1 MQFQVE
7 YNESIVRQHLCGWIA
22 AVVPLQSSK
31 YVLVPLISVLVA
43 SGGCQFFGYRS
54 SIPTYYNLP
63 LNVRLSMDQ
72 SIDAASVEYR
82 DACGQAVALPLQAQ
96 LEKEIQKRLGQVF
109 ERVQV
114 RSGPST
120 EVPDGMVE
128 IALGPRQVNLFVP
141 RKANKSYPAT
151 VMIGLDFTY
160 TDRQGTVLQHKKLQS
175 SATGEVEATAES
187 CDIAGLDK
195 VAQETIEIVVEGMAQ
210 HLGTA
215 TKIREQ
221 VQLKKEGRMAA
232 APSPAESVAPAE
244 ALFPAV
250 QAEPAPP
257 APPNNGSPQ
266 SMPSAAPPAS
276 SAVVPSGPTRLSFRT
291 IIRDDNQN
299 HVLEQGEPFS
309 VEFEVKN
316 EGTAVAQGVEI
327 DLSGHAAIVGGLTSP
342 VSLGSLQPGE
352 VRRVAVG
359 GKVGV
364 VPNIEQAE
372 LICALRASPHVE
384 LPTAKKFLVAIRPDR
399 SDAVEVLSVDVDQL
413 PAMNGKYAQPQAV
426 GIAVG
431 VGAFR
436 DPAMPSRK
444 FAARDAEVMGT
455 YFKAVL
461 GIPPQKIR
469 VVIDE
474 GGLKDDLADI
484 FEQWLPKQAGVKQTA
499 YIYVSGRALVD
510 QETGAVSLM
519 PYDGTMA
526 SAGRTFSLA
535 RLQRALTRAP
545 LKQAVLMLDLSLE
558 PSAGSGSTGTA
569 TPRWNQQDAAG
580 EHDRLMIMVGNSGV
594 QEAQAYQQG
603 QHGLFTYFL
612 LKGMR
617 GAADLDKNGTVVTG
631 ELCAYVHGQVEA
643 ATRMQ
648 SGNAQQTL
656 CLPEPGERSFLRGIP
671 VTKSH

>member
-1 MQFQVE
+1 M
-7 YNESIVRQHLCGWIA
+7 
-22 AVVPLQSSK
+22 
-31 YVLVPLISVLVA
+31 LVA
-43 SGGCQFFGYRS
+43 SGGCQFFGHRS

-82 DACGQAVALPLQAQ
+82 NACGQAVALPLQAQ

-151 VMIGLDFTY
+151 VMLGLDYTY
-160 TDRQGTVLQHKKLQS
+160 IDRQGTVLQHKKLQS

-187 CDIAGLDK
+187 CDIVGLDK

-221 VQLKKEGRMAA
+221 VQLKQEGRTAA
-232 APSPAESVAPAE
+232 APPPVESVAPAE
-244 ALFPAV
+244 ALVPAV
-250 QAEPAPP
+250 QAEPVPP
-257 APPNNGSPQ
+257 VPPNNGSLQP
-266 SMPSAAPPAS
+266 MPSAAPP
-276 SAVVPSGPTRLSFRT
+276 VPSFAEAPSRPTKLSFRT

-299 HVLEQGEPFS
+299 HVLEQQESFS

-352 VRRVAVG
+352 IRRVAVG

-364 VPNIEQAE
+364 VSNIEQAE
-372 LICALRASPHVE
+372 LICTLRASPNVE
-384 LPTAKKFLVAIRPDR
+384 LPTAKKFFVAIRPDR

-413 PAMNGKYAQPQAV
+413 PAMNGKYAQPQAI

-431 VGAFR
+431 VGLFR

-444 FAARDAEVMGT
+444 FAAHDAEVMGA
-455 YFKAVL
+455 YFKSIL
-461 GIPPQKIR
+461 GIPPQKIK

-474 GGLKDDLADI
+474 GGLKDDLADV

-499 YIYVSGRALVD
+499 FIYVSGRALVD
-510 QETGAVSLM
+510 QETGVVSLL

-526 SAGRTFSLA
+526 STGRTFSLA

-569 TPRWNQQDAAG
+569 TPRWNHQDSAG

-617 GAADLDKNGTVVTG
+617 GAADLDKNGTVLTG

-643 ATRMQ
+643 ATRVQ
-648 SGNAQQTL
+648 SGNAQQTR
-656 CLPEPGERSFLRGIP
+656 CLPEAGERSLLRGIP
-671 VTKSH
+671 VTKLH